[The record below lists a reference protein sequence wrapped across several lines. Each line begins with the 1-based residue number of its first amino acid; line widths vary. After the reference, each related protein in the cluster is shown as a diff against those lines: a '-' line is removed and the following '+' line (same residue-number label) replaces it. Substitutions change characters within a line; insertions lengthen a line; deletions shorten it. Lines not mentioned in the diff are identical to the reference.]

1 MIDPLTLKVKEK
13 KKDFTSGTQLLHYV
27 PAVKEQALSV
37 MSLIVIWSYKCKKIQ
52 IKNPSL

>member
-13 KKDFTSGTQLLHYV
+13 KNDFTSGTQMLQSV